1 MNVQS
6 SYRLLSCGTLSLSWL
21 ANVNPKGQYFLN
33 DPFNIISLVTQFLFT
48 CRRFLGSPKTIIL
61 ILPFLWKK
69 VGGLCLIKVN
79 RFKEIF
85 FPECANSRQRA
96 DGSQVC
102 YLKGPNGV
110 SYTEALEFCQ
120 KQGMVLAE
128 IKTPSELENVVAFA
142 TVTNNYTQP
151 SKYNAKVPT
160 KKFIFIFCAFIYAR
174 QWYSIYNTE

>member
-1 MNVQS
+1 M
-6 SYRLLSCGTLSLSWL
+6 
-21 ANVNPKGQYFLN
+21 
-33 DPFNIISLVTQFLFT
+33 
-48 CRRFLGSPKTIIL
+48 
-61 ILPFLWKK
+61 
-69 VGGLCLIKVN
+69 N

-160 KKFIFIFCAFIYAR
+160 KKFFLFFVLLFMPSNDIVFMSPVSPVFHIEVR
-174 QWYSIYNTE
+174 VSIGLKTKIRVEHPFHNIRCPCWLAERSFMLPISQVHILFNALSLRICSHLVPTFSC

>member
-1 MNVQS
+1 MQRKVGKTKVVS
-6 SYRLLSCGTLSLSWL
+6 T
-21 ANVNPKGQYFLN
+21 
-33 DPFNIISLVTQFLFT
+33 ISAFK
-48 CRRFLGSPKTIIL
+48 RFLGLPKTIFL

-69 VGGLCLIKVN
+69 VGRPSLIKVN

-142 TVTNNYTQP
+142 TVTTLNHL
-151 SKYNAKVPT
+151 
-160 KKFIFIFCAFIYAR
+160 
-174 QWYSIYNTE
+174 NTTL